1 MLSYQRC
8 KLLQNGFLFLINA
21 AKLIKM
27 LQNYSIL
34 VFMFCRIT
42 FLVSSQRRKCIRI
55 SFFWFPIY
63 AAKCCRIFF
72 FGFSST
78 PKSVENFFFMVS
90 YQRRKLLQSCF
101 FDFSSTRQIGAELLL
116 FDFLPTPQSASEL
129 LFLVLIN
136 AAKCCRFTSF

>member
-42 FLVSSQRRKCIRI
+42 FLVYSQRRKCIRI
-55 SFFWFPIY
+55 SFFLVSYLRRKMLQNFFSVSHQRRKVLRISFLWFPIN
-63 AAKCCRIFF
+63 AANCCRVAFLISHQRGKLVQNYFF
-72 FGFSST
+72 LI
-78 PKSVENFFFMVS
+78 S
-90 YQRRKLLQSCF
+90 YQRRKVHQNYF
-101 FDFSSTRQIGAELLL
+101 F
-116 FDFLPTPQSASEL
+116 
-129 LFLVLIN
+129 
-136 AAKCCRFTSF
+136 